1 MALAAPRS
9 TAPSPNP
16 SKHLSGGGGGGGDA
30 TCGLPSSAPSNP
42 AVPHSYGYNDVVTI
56 PAGATHLLVRQISA
70 VGSED
75 IFLALR
81 RPAGGSVL
89 NGGYVLVPS
98 PTDVVLAG
106 GVTLRYSGATAATET
121 LTGRGPLREP
131 LVLQVLVVDEQ
142 HPPRLKYSF
151 FVPRAQRHRS
161 AAWEKQ
167 KAEILEILRSRQR
180 HK

>member
-1 MALAAPRS
+1 M
-9 TAPSPNP
+9 APSPNP
-16 SKHLSGGGGGGGDA
+16 SKHLSGGGGVGGMPPVGCHHPP
-30 TCGLPSSAPSNP
+30 TSNS
-42 AVPHSYGYNDVVTI
+42 AVPCSYGYNDVVTI

-70 VGSED
+70 AGSED

-81 RPAGGSVL
+81 RPAGGSLL